1 MRYVEK
7 HFDAPVVIQHE
18 QELTSVNLDEASLL
32 KRKETEALDGKP
44 KKGLCPNEWLG
55 TDFFVIKLKTEYG
68 K

>member
-32 KRKETEALDGKP
+32 KRKKQRHLTAIAS
-44 KKGLCPNEWLG
+44 
-55 TDFFVIKLKTEYG
+55 IKSR
-68 K
+68 

>member
-32 KRKETEALDGKP
+32 KRKEKEATILRRI
-44 KKGLCPNEWLG
+44 LQRA
-55 TDFFVIKLKTEYG
+55 
-68 K
+68 

>member
-32 KRKETEALDGKP
+32 KRKETEALNG
-44 KKGLCPNEWLG
+44 NSS
-55 TDFFVIKLKTEYG
+55 IKSR
-68 K
+68 

>member
-32 KRKETEALDGKP
+32 KRKEKETTILRP
-44 KKGLCPNEWLG
+44 IL
-55 TDFFVIKLKTEYG
+55 
-68 K
+68 

>member
-32 KRKETEALDGKP
+32 KRKRSYDFATNFAKSIRLSVINNK
-44 KKGLCPNEWLG
+44 NE
-55 TDFFVIKLKTEYG
+55 KYNS
-68 K
+68 